1 MPMPYRF
8 TQPCPTCGRQ
18 LRIPVELLGREVG
31 CQHCQ
36 GQFVAGQE
44 EPLSHTPLH
53 ERPLMERVDEMLRQ
67 ANRMAEPI
75 HEAYGVPEL

>member
-1 MPMPYRF
+1 MPYRF

-36 GQFVAGQE
+36 GQFVAGRE
-44 EPLSHTPLH
+44 ECDHAPLQ
-53 ERPLMERVDEMLRQ
+53 ERPLMERVDEILRQ
-67 ANRMAEPI
+67 AHRVGEP
-75 HEAYGVPEL
+75 VPEAFGVQEL